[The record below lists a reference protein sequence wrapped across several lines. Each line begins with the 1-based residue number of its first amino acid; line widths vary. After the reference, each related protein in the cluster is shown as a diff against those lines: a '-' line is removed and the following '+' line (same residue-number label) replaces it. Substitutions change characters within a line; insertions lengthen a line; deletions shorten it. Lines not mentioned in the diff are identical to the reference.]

1 MTGDAPPSLLLPCL
15 THIGMHQWDFAFQQT
30 DDPLW
35 MEIFIRQVIMLDS
48 KPLLLYM
55 HTESKKNRQ
64 TYRPILHRLSEYNE
78 LASIHELDRAVLF
91 PALRDASESS
101 KLKLDNEIINS
112 TDPELKRSFS
122 EAD

>member
-1 MTGDAPPSLLLPCL
+1 
-15 THIGMHQWDFAFQQT
+15 
-30 DDPLW
+30 
-35 MEIFIRQVIMLDS
+35 MLDS